1 MVSKVECTDKSWDAC
16 VSCVCQMCLSLVIT
30 LIQIIGVPP
39 NDGRILKVSFRGEF
53 RSDVMEKYT
62 VCRRMMLQA
71 E

>member
-1 MVSKVECTDKSWDAC
+1 MVSKVGCTDKSWDAC
-16 VSCVCQMCLSLVIT
+16 VSRVRQMCLSLVIT

-39 NDGRILKVSFRGEF
+39 NDGRILKVSFHGGFRG
-53 RSDVMEKYT
+53 DVMEKYT

>member
-16 VSCVCQMCLSLVIT
+16 VSCVRQMCLSLVIT

-39 NDGRILKVSFRGEF
+39 NDGRILKVSFHGEF
-53 RSDVMEKYT
+53 HSDVMEKYT